1 MRAPGVEASA
11 RLGPGAGQ
19 DIGRTHGPVHPDRRR
34 VLAQGIFL
42 PARSADLLWVEYT
55 EDEVRAIAAALQF
68 AADHPDLDLLAL
80 MPELRRTND
89 EIRSF
94 LAKIHASVLK
104 AMERRPGRLAAK

>member
-1 MRAPGVEASA
+1 MANIDYLRIPMLMLLDDSLDV
-11 RLGPGAGQ
+11 GAFEG
-19 DIGRTHGPVHPDRRR
+19 
-34 VLAQGIFL
+34 L